1 MGSGRIDPAPA
12 PSYSPAMTGGSNY
25 RGIAAMIA
33 SAATFVANDSC
44 MKLAMADLP
53 PFEVLMMRGISGALA
68 CLPVLLLLGLGP
80 QLKTGLNR
88 WVLLR
93 AASECIAVL
102 VFVLALKR
110 MPIGDLTAIGQTAP
124 LFIILAS
131 ALIWRERVGAMRW
144 TLIALGFAGAVLV
157 AQPGGASAPSI
168 APLALL
174 VALFSAGR
182 DILTR
187 KVPPHVPALVASFIT
202 IVVVMTA
209 AALSTASFE
218 TWVMPSRG
226 HVLLMAAAGPL
237 MLCGHFF
244 IMQAYRLA
252 SAVVV
257 APFAYTF
264 TLWAMVSGA
273 VLFGTVPNMMGQ
285 CGIGLIVVCGVAVVM
300 LDERQRRREVAAVA
314 GA

>member
-1 MGSGRIDPAPA
+1 
-12 PSYSPAMTGGSNY
+12 MTSATSL

-44 MKLAMADLP
+44 MKLAMGDLP
-53 PFEVLMMRGISGALA
+53 PFEVLMMRGISGAA
-68 CLPVLLLLGLGP
+68 VCLPMLLLLGFGSR
-80 QLKTGLNR
+80 LKLGLNR

-102 VFVLALKR
+102 IFVLALKR

-131 ALIWRERVGAMRW
+131 ALIWREPVGIARAA
-144 TLIALGFAGAVLV
+144 LIGLGFLGAVLV
-157 AQPGGASAPSI
+157 AQPGGASATAI
-168 APLALL
+168 APLAVL

-182 DILTR
+182 DVLTR
-187 KVPPHVPALVASFIT
+187 KVPPGVPALVASFVT
-202 IVVVMTA
+202 ILVVMTA

-226 HVLLMAAAGPL
+226 HLLLMAAAGPL

-244 IMQAYRLA
+244 IMQAFRLA
-252 SAVVV
+252 RAVVV

-264 TLWAMVSGA
+264 TLWAMLSGL
-273 VLFGTVPNMMGQ
+273 VLFGDVPNAIGLA
-285 CGIGLIVVCGVAVVM
+285 GIALIVVCGVAVVM
-300 LDERQRRREVAAVA
+300 LDERQRRRAVA
-314 GA
+314 VA